1 MNRSITHIP
10 VYALALAIVALG
22 CGPKQQ
28 AAAPTTQTSVEDT
41 ASTVITIKGSDT
53 MLHLVTAWADAYMKS
68 NAGATVSVTG
78 GGSGTGIASLLN
90 GTTSVCAS
98 SRDVNEEEQQLAAQ
112 KGLELRPI
120 VVARDAITIVV
131 NPANPISEL
140 SIEQIKKIYTGAY
153 TNWDQLGGPAEP
165 IVVLSRESSSGTYM
179 FFLEHILN
187 KEDYSANAMLLP
199 ATSAI
204 IQSVTDSPWAIG
216 YVGLGYAEE
225 AAQKVKIIP
234 VKKDAQAPAVM
245 PAEES
250 VTSGEYSIARPL
262 LLVTAGEPAGDI
274 KAFIDSCL
282 SPEGQKLVAETGYVT
297 VN

>member
-1 MNRSITHIP
+1 MNRYSTHIP
-10 VYALALAIVALG
+10 VYALALTLAALG
-22 CGPKQQ
+22 CGPKQRSSAPASP
-28 AAAPTTQTSVEDT
+28 AADSSGA
-41 ASTVITIKGSDT
+41 ITIKGSDT

-90 GTTSVCAS
+90 GTTSICAS
-98 SRDVNEEEQQLAAQ
+98 SRDLNEEEQRLAAD
-112 KGLELRPI
+112 KGLQLHPV

-131 NPANPISEL
+131 HPANPIGEL
-140 SIEQIKKIYTGAY
+140 TIEQLKKIYTGAY
-153 TNWDQLGGPAEP
+153 TTWDQLGGPAEP

-179 FFLEHILN
+179 FFLEHVLE
-187 KEDYSANAMLLP
+187 KEDFSANAMLLP

-204 IQSVTDSPWAIG
+204 IQSVADSPWAIG

-225 AAQKVKIIP
+225 AAQKVKILP
-234 VKKDAQAPAVM
+234 VKKDAQSAAIM
-245 PAEES
+245 PTVGT

-262 LLVTAGEPAGDI
+262 LLVTAGEPAGAI

-282 SPEGQKLVAETGYVT
+282 SADGQKLVAETGYVT